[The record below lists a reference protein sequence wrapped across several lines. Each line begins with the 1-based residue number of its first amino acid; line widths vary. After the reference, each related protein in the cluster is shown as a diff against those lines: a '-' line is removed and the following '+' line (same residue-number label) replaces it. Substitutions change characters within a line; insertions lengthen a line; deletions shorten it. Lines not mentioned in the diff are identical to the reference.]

1 MSTNAKKPSSK
12 IEEIFYQLAGK
23 LQNKSQSQSLK
34 DLSPARK
41 KLLALYSKT
50 EEFTNKY
57 IVDTWLKKMVMKIAQ
72 PHIKDTIEN
81 KMTEEEVKSF
91 LNWVFELL
99 KDDYEQLQVSKE
111 LKNPINKEL
120 NQQLKKFPRYKE
132 LANLL

>member
-1 MSTNAKKPSSK
+1 MSTNAKKPSNK
-12 IEEIFYQLAGK
+12 IEELFYQIAGK
-23 LQNKSQSQSLK
+23 LQNKSQNQSLK

-57 IVDTWLKKMVMKIAQ
+57 IVDTWLKKLVMKVAQ
-72 PHIKDTIEN
+72 PHIKNTIEY
-81 KMTEEEVKSF
+81 KMSEQEVKSF
-91 LNWVFELL
+91 LDWVFELL
-99 KDDYEQLQVSKE
+99 KEDYEQLQVSKE

-120 NQQLKKFPRYKE
+120 NEQLKKFPRYKE

>member
-23 LQNKSQSQSLK
+23 LQNKSQNQSLK

-72 PHIKDTIEN
+72 PHIKSTIEY
-81 KMTEEEVKSF
+81 KMSEDEVKSF
-91 LNWVFELL
+91 LNWVYELI
-99 KDDYEQLQVSKE
+99 KDDYEQIQISKE
-111 LKNPINKEL
+111 LKNPLNKEL
-120 NQQLKKFPRYKE
+120 NEKLKLMPRYKE